1 MSAFGW
7 NYPPGVTGNEPEIAG
22 WPPCRGC
29 GHEAEDHEDECPFDK
44 YGQCAEDCGHPMCI
58 GPDCTCREYRDE
70 FDPWLDGPDPDAKRD
85 REREGW

>member
-1 MSAFGW
+1 MTFGW
-7 NYPPGVTGNEPEIAG
+7 NLPPGVTGNEPEIAG

-29 GHEAEDHEDECPFDK
+29 GHEAEDHGEINHNE
-44 YGQCAEDCGHPMCI
+44 PMPNEYF
-58 GPDCTCREYRDE
+58 PDCQECDCTEYRTE